1 MLILRFGCKVRTL
14 SWNDEKK
21 KDNEHQIQN
30 SIEFAFID
38 YLPNCNFSILFLD
51 LGRELFV
58 SLARCTHRSLLQV
71 PAYLAHASA
80 VSHTSHQPG
89 S

>member
-1 MLILRFGCKVRTL
+1 LIVFRTAI
-14 SWNDEKK
+14 SV
-21 KDNEHQIQN
+21 
-30 SIEFAFID
+30 F
-38 YLPNCNFSILFLD
+38 CFLD
-51 LGRELFV
+51 LGREWFV

-71 PAYLAHASA
+71 PAYLAHAST